1 MFSKQMALIVGFIV
15 LITLSILLLSL
26 SSRRPYAAEGP
37 GRFSIAVVA
46 PFQKMIS
53 KTTRFFCNIW
63 QHYFFLISVAD
74 ENDRL
79 RGQTQ
84 ETMILKHRYEE
95 VRQANGRLRRLLA
108 LGQQIQRPVQAAQVV
123 GKDPSPWFQTV
134 LVDKGRED
142 GVRIGSPVINPQGVV
157 GLVVE
162 VTDRYA
168 KVMLLTDPNSAVD
181 AIVQENRA
189 RGIIK
194 GGTSGYCVFNYV
206 LRKHDLNVGSTVVS
220 SGMDGV
226 FPKGLPIGRITEI
239 DKKDSGIFQE
249 LTVRPYVDFE
259 RLEEVLIVLTK
270 EPDDQP

>member
-1 MFSKQMALIVGFIV
+1 MFSRQIALIVGLIV
-15 LITLSILLLSL
+15 LITLSILLLSI
-26 SSRRPYAAEGP
+26 SSRRPYPDEGS
-37 GRFSIAVVA
+37 GRFAIAVVA

-53 KTTRFFCNIW
+53 QTTRFLCDIW

-79 RGQTQ
+79 RAQAQ
-84 ETMILKHRYEE
+84 QALALQHRHEE
-95 VRQANGRLRRLLA
+95 VLQANARLRQLLE
-108 LGQQIQRPVQAAQVV
+108 LGQEVQQRFQAAQVV

-134 LVDKGRED
+134 LVDKGRD
-142 GVRIGSPVINPQGVV
+142 NGVVMGLPVINAQGIV

-162 VTDRYA
+162 VTQRYA
-168 KVMLLTDPNSAVD
+168 KVMLITDPNSAVD
-181 AIVQENRA
+181 AVVQKSRA

-206 LRKHDLNVGSTVVS
+206 LRKHDLDIGDTVIS

-226 FPKGLPIGRITEI
+226 FPKGLAIGQIADI
-239 DKKDSGIFQE
+239 VKKDSSIFQE
-249 LTVRPYVDFE
+249 VTVRPHVDFE

-270 EPDDQP
+270 EPDDPS